1 MSSDLAIA
9 VQILALG
16 WGGIFIV
23 MFIIYIISL
32 ALAKLFPPR
41 KEG

>member
-1 MSSDLAIA
+1 MTPELETA

-23 MFIIYIISL
+23 MLVIYAVSM
-32 ALAKLFPPR
+32 ALAKLFPPE
-41 KEG
+41 KE